1 MYDFFNNVYNII
13 IKVGIP
19 GGIGGIPDGIGG
31 IPDGM
36 GGIPGGMGGIPGMS
50 VGIPGREVGIPGGI
64 GGIPGGII
72 HMVHVVEIPE
82 LTKEI
87 RFPDEIGQIRNKV

>member
-19 GGIGGIPDGIGG
+19 GGIGGIP
-31 IPDGM
+31 
-36 GGIPGGMGGIPGMS
+36 GGMGGIPAMS

-72 HMVHVVEIPE
+72 HMVHVVEIPGE
-82 LTKEI
+82 E
-87 RFPDEIGQIRNKV
+87 V